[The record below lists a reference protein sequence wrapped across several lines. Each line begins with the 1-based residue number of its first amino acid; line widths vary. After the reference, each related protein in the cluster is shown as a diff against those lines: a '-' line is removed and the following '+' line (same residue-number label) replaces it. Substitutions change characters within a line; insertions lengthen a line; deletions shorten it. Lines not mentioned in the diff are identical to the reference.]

1 MRLCIVEYQIVVLT
15 EEEKI
20 GEQLGGLLTGQ
31 EGLGFGEV
39 VFNADF
45 MVNQ

>member
-1 MRLCIVEYQIVVLT
+1 MAFT

-31 EGLGFGEV
+31 EGLGFGEA